1 MKCSRIWWKTK
12 SKLDFWEEQDWG
24 QTPAVSAGER
34 TEWRETKGSS
44 GKQGFSF
51 FFFLCMSEPAG
62 LPARGEKKTWTAIF
76 DRSQVDK
83 RPRTFLFPTTL
94 FLTLLSSIVWH
105 WLGPEKKQKTKN
117 ITKHTQK
124 TQPLLQDAWARQ
136 SLQGRG
142 EPGQSA
148 RVLLR
153 AHSKEFGVCEE
164 ALYRGRK
171 KRRLKSDLSRSVK
184 GRDLFFPLSFPFS
197 MSCWRGIWDAVS
209 KGRLEELYFKI
220 ISCLKILEAFIAALL
235 KALFKWSIRSTQT
248 LGCCPV

>member
-51 FFFLCMSEPAG
+51 FFFFYVWVNLQDFQPGAKRKHEQLFLTGVRFPA
-62 LPARGEKKTWTAIF
+62 
-76 DRSQVDK
+76 
-83 RPRTFLFPTTL
+83 TL

-124 TQPLLQDAWARQ
+124 TQPFASGRLGSPVAAR
-136 SLQGRG
+136 SRRAGPISSRATSSAFKGVRCVRG
-142 EPGQSA
+142 GFVP
-148 RVLLR
+148 
-153 AHSKEFGVCEE
+153 
-164 ALYRGRK
+164 RK
-171 KRRLKSDLSRSVK
+171 KTLFEERLVKISEGTGPFFPSLSPSACLVGGEFETPCRRGGWRSFISRSYH
-184 GRDLFFPLSFPFS
+184 
-197 MSCWRGIWDAVS
+197 A
-209 KGRLEELYFKI
+209 
-220 ISCLKILEAFIAALL
+220 
-235 KALFKWSIRSTQT
+235 
-248 LGCCPV
+248 

>member
-51 FFFLCMSEPAG
+51 FFFFLCMSEPAG

-83 RPRTFLFPTTL
+83 RPRTFLFPATL

-124 TQPLLQDAWARQ
+124 TQPFASGRLGSPVAAR
-136 SLQGRG
+136 SRRAGPISSRATSSAFKGVRCVRG
-142 EPGQSA
+142 GFVP
-148 RVLLR
+148 
-153 AHSKEFGVCEE
+153 
-164 ALYRGRK
+164 RK
-171 KRRLKSDLSRSVK
+171 KKTLFEERLVKISEGTGPFFPSLSPSACLVGGEFETPCRRGGWRSFISRSYH
-184 GRDLFFPLSFPFS
+184 
-197 MSCWRGIWDAVS
+197 A
-209 KGRLEELYFKI
+209 
-220 ISCLKILEAFIAALL
+220 
-235 KALFKWSIRSTQT
+235 
-248 LGCCPV
+248 